1 MRGKGERKVDCLRL
15 IPSAQMGLPNDS
27 AVSALEEQAQGFHE
41 IVSRFLNG
49 GTLAGGVLLGAERL
63 VAALFALDIL
73 ASLSRVAVSAV
84 AEGRAT
90 EETMRYRKLHRKVR
104 FDRPVSDNATY
115 HSRARDGRWPGHPL

>member
-1 MRGKGERKVDCLRL
+1 
-15 IPSAQMGLPNDS
+15 MGLPNDS

-115 HSRARDGRWPGHPL
+115 RELSAYPHLYCF

>member
-41 IVSRFLNG
+41 ILSRFLNG

-73 ASLSRVAVSAV
+73 ASLSRVAVSASSSSLSRGLRF
-84 AEGRAT
+84 ALAR
-90 EETMRYRKLHRKVR
+90 LHAV
-104 FDRPVSDNATY
+104 
-115 HSRARDGRWPGHPL
+115 